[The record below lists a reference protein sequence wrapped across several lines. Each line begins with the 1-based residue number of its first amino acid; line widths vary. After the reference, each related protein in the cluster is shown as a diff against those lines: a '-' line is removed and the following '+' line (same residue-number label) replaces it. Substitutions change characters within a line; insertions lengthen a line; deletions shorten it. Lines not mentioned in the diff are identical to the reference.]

1 MKATEQVKEQLRS
14 YKEAKM
20 EYETQ
25 LYRYIERKEKIY
37 EPKTPSSGDGA
48 SGSPEKEHLSEALSE
63 LAELETEI
71 KKLQEIKREKKVF
84 VKGIIDSLSKANER
98 AIFRLKYID
107 GKEWGEIAEAVYQKD
122 DTAHVRKLHRIHGE
136 AIKYLAERQKRSD
149 LSKTE

>member
-48 SGSPEKEHLSEALSE
+48 QS
-63 LAELETEI
+63 
-71 KKLQEIKREKKVF
+71 
-84 VKGIIDSLSKANER
+84 
-98 AIFRLKYID
+98 
-107 GKEWGEIAEAVYQKD
+107 
-122 DTAHVRKLHRIHGE
+122 
-136 AIKYLAERQKRSD
+136 
-149 LSKTE
+149 